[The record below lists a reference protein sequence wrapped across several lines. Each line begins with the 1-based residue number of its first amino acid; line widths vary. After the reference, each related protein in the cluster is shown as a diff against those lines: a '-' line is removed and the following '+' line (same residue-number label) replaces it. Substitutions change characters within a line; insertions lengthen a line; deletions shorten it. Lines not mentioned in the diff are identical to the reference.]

1 MSIAFFG
8 SVYRNEGSTNIGIPN
23 WSDSTSGLSN
33 AAFFL
38 GFVTEVDTNGDGIID
53 NAIWDGNGDGFLDF
67 NFQDPYN
74 SLKRSDYVN
83 SRDWVSPFKCLSLYT
98 NGDYLLQD
106 DNDTRIFYGALY
118 AQRDT
123 DVFSRGGQLFELA
136 DVGEGNWTYEVSATW
151 YNIRITDSVADSSG
165 GFIVANCYDNID
177 RPDGSSAF
185 CGSINRDATTNRL
198 QSICAS
204 FINIGLEGSQSTDF
218 NIYYEQDFVVGENE
232 LSVSLDVQATKLKSA
247 EQDILGDFDDNF
259 GEPTFP
265 EWRGGARLAIAY
277 SDFRFNWSTR
287 YIGKGEVDEP
297 DDFDTYAPCD
307 GLDV

>member
-74 SLKRSDYVN
+74 SLERSDYVN

-123 DVFSRGGQLFELA
+123 DVFSRGGQLFDMHSVTQTYLA
-136 DVGEGNWTYEVSATW
+136 EAVSYLNWQTSVKATGHMRYLQLGITFVSLTVSLTQAVVSLLLIVTTTLTVLMVQV
-151 YNIRITDSVADSSG
+151 RSVAVLIVMQRLIDCSLFVLHSSTSVLKVPKVR
-165 GFIVANCYDNID
+165 I
-177 RPDGSSAF
+177 
-185 CGSINRDATTNRL
+185 SISTMNKISLLVKTN
-198 QSICAS
+198 
-204 FINIGLEGSQSTDF
+204 
-218 NIYYEQDFVVGENE
+218 
-232 LSVSLDVQATKLKSA
+232 
-247 EQDILGDFDDNF
+247 
-259 GEPTFP
+259 
-265 EWRGGARLAIAY
+265 
-277 SDFRFNWSTR
+277 
-287 YIGKGEVDEP
+287 
-297 DDFDTYAPCD
+297 
-307 GLDV
+307 